1 MTIYSKITSS
11 NINQNDGMIKILKIL
26 KSLPIF
32 LTMKMTFSLNKCSQG
47 VRLYKGEF
55 VTKIMTSQS
64 KTISQCCHQILAETL
79 DFFIHFSN
87 HEYDIQS

>member
-55 VTKIMTSQS
+55 VKKIMTNQS
-64 KTISQCCHQILAETL
+64 KTISQ
-79 DFFIHFSN
+79 
-87 HEYDIQS
+87 